1 MDTNGLR
8 GAVLAMTGV
17 AAHVAAETTGSKT
30 AARVEAWVDGIFAD
44 DEKEH
49 GDQKRR

>member
-17 AAHVAAETTGSKT
+17 AAHIAAETTDSK
-30 AARVEAWVDGIFAD
+30 AAAKVADWVDSKFD
-44 DEKEH
+44 DDSDPEQRESS
-49 GDQKRR
+49 